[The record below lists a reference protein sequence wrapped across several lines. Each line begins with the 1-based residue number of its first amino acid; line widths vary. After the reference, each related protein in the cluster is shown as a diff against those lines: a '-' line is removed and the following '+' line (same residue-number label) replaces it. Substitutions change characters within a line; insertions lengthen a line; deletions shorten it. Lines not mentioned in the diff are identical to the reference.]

1 MPKLSRSAILVA
13 CLGLTQIAGYGS
25 IYYSFSI
32 LAGDIA
38 QEFGN
43 TSSWFFFILSVSFIA
58 GGLVMPF
65 AGRLFDRFGS
75 ARLMAAGSLLCGIF
89 LLLTAST
96 HHPWSF
102 ALGMC
107 LIQIFSGFVLYDSA
121 FTTIVQSGI
130 GGSQNMIMF
139 LTLLAGFA
147 SSLFWPLTSWLDG
160 LIGWRWTFVLYA
172 GLNLLVCFPVHYW
185 ISRNFSRP
193 GPPVHMPHVVPKID
207 EQANAHDPIDAAASR
222 RLMIMVTAGFA
233 ISGVTLSAV
242 LSQMV
247 PMLQA
252 LGMGSM
258 SLLVSTLFG
267 PSQVAMRGIQIF
279 FGKYSTPLAMTIFS
293 LTLLPL
299 GLAILAATAP
309 SITGAIIFAVL
320 VGLASGLK
328 SIVQGT
334 LPLAV
339 FGRRGYGSR
348 IGIMSGVRYV
358 MAAVAPFAFSWFSE
372 VTSTRISAI
381 TFTAIGVIGLA
392 CFADVITIMRRRSLT
407 KV

>member
-1 MPKLSRSAILVA
+1 
-13 CLGLTQIAGYGS
+13 
-25 IYYSFSI
+25 
-32 LAGDIA
+32 
-38 QEFGN
+38 
-43 TSSWFFFILSVSFIA
+43 
-58 GGLVMPF
+58 
-65 AGRLFDRFGS
+65 
-75 ARLMAAGSLLCGIF
+75 
-89 LLLTAST
+89 
-96 HHPWSF
+96 
-102 ALGMC
+102 MC
-107 LIQIFSGFVLYDSA
+107 LIQVFSGFVLYDAA

-147 SSLFWPLTSWLDG
+147 STISWPATSALDSM
-160 LIGWRWTFVLYA
+160 IGWRWTFVFFA
-172 GLNLLVCFPVHYW
+172 ALNLCVCFPVHYW
-185 ISRNFSRP
+185 VSRRFGRP
-193 GPPVHMPHVVPKID
+193 GKPVHVPHAVPVID
-207 EQANAHDPIDAAASR
+207 EHAASHKALDAKTSR

-247 PMLQA
+247 PMLKA

-279 FGKYSTPLAMTIFS
+279 FGKYSTPLAMTIVALVF
-293 LTLLPL
+293 LPL
-299 GLAILAATAP
+299 GLLILAVTAP
-309 SITGAIIFAVL
+309 SLTGAIMFAVL

-339 FGRRGYGSR
+339 FGRKGYGSR

-358 MAAVAPFAFSWFSE
+358 AAALAPFAFSWLSE
-372 VTSTRISAI
+372 MTSTRISAYL
-381 TFTAIGVIGLA
+381 FVAAGVIGLL
-392 CFADVITIMRRRSLT
+392 CFIDVILVMRRTAR
-407 KV
+407 V

>member
-1 MPKLSRSAILVA
+1 MPRLNRSVLLVA
-13 CLGLTQIAGYGS
+13 CLGFTQIAGYGS

-32 LAGDIA
+32 LADDVA
-38 QEFGN
+38 QEFGQ
-43 TSSWFFFILSVSFIA
+43 TASWFFFVLSVAFIA
-58 GGLVMPF
+58 GGLIMPF

-75 ARLMAAGSLLCGIF
+75 ARLMAAGSLLCGVF
-89 LLLTAST
+89 LLFTAST

-102 ALGMC
+102 TLGMC

-147 SSLFWPLTSWLDG
+147 SSLFWPLTSLLDN
-160 LIGWRWTFVLYA
+160 LIGWRWTFVAYA
-172 GLNLLVCFPVHYW
+172 ALNLGVCFPLHYW
-185 ISRNFSRP
+185 LSRRFARP
-193 GPPVHMPHVVPKID
+193 VVVHVPHAVPKID
-207 EQANAHDPIDAAASR
+207 EQAASLKPLDPATSR

-252 LGMGSM
+252 LGLGGM
-258 SLLVSTLFG
+258 SLVVSTLFG
-267 PSQVAMRGIQIF
+267 PAQVAMRGIQIF
-279 FGKYSTPLAMTIFS
+279 FGKYSTPLAMTVLS

-299 GLAILAATAP
+299 GLAILAISAP
-309 SITGAIIFAVL
+309 SLTGAIIFAVL

-334 LPLAV
+334 LPLVV
-339 FGRRGYGSR
+339 FGRRGYGTR
-348 IGIMSGVRYV
+348 IGIMSGTRYV
-358 MAAVAPFAFSWFSE
+358 AAALAPFAFSWFSE
-372 VTSTRISAI
+372 VTTTRIAALS
-381 TFTAIGVIGLA
+381 FTVIGVIGLL
-392 CFADVITIMRRRSLT
+392 CFVDVIRVMRRQALAAI
-407 KV
+407 

>member
-1 MPKLSRSAILVA
+1 MTPKPSVLLVA
-13 CLGLTQIAGYGS
+13 LLGLTQICGYGS

-32 LAGDIA
+32 VAGDVA
-38 QEFGN
+38 KDFGE
-43 TSSWFFFILSVSFIA
+43 TASWFFFILSMAFIT
-58 GGLVMPF
+58 GGVVMPF

-75 ARLMAAGSLLCGIF
+75 AKLMTAGSLLVGIF
-89 LLLTAST
+89 VLLTAST

-107 LIQIFSGFVLYDSA
+107 LVQVFSGLVLYDAA
-121 FTTIVQSGI
+121 FTTIVQAGV

-139 LTLLAGFA
+139 LTLIAGLA
-147 SSLFWPLTSWLDG
+147 STLFWPLTTALNQ
-160 LIGWRWTFVLYA
+160 LMGWRLTFVFFS
-172 GLNLLVCFPVHYW
+172 GLNLFVCFPVHYW
-185 ISRNFSRP
+185 LSRRFARP
-193 GPPVHMPHVVPKID
+193 VAVHVPHAIPKID
-207 EQANAHDPIDAAASR
+207 EHAATLKALDPATSR

-233 ISGVTLSAV
+233 ISGVTLSAI

-258 SLLVSTLFG
+258 SLVVSTLFG

-279 FGKYSTPLAMTIFS
+279 FGKYSTPLAMTLVALVF
-293 LTLLPL
+293 LPL
-299 GLAILAATAP
+299 GLAILAVSAP
-309 SITGAIIFAVL
+309 SLTGAIIFAVL

-348 IGIMSGVRYV
+348 VGIMSGARYV
-358 MAAVAPFAFSWFSE
+358 AAALAPFAFSWFSE
-372 VTSTRISAI
+372 FTTTRISAL
-381 TFTAIGVIGLA
+381 TFAVIGVVGLL
-392 CFADVITIMRRRSLT
+392 CFIDVIIVMRRQAVAT
-407 KV
+407 V